1 MPSSSPAEQEIPL
14 RLHNTPGGF
23 CRRGGL
29 PASPP
34 RGPRPTLA
42 SPRYNAARDRTGYGG
57 RKMSYPKETARREG
71 ILFVLLVFGA
81 SRLLYLVAGSFFAD
95 VVPVSRFQA
104 VTMDVPFGRM
114 GLWSHWDGE
123 HYVALAAGGY
133 LQPPEQVSPAFFPL
147 YPLLMRSFA
156 ELFGG
161 PVTWG
166 ALSVWGPL
174 ISLVAL
180 PFALFFVYRIAE
192 EHWDSGVARGAV
204 LALALFPT
212 AFFLNAAYTESLFL
226 ALSAGSLWAARVR
239 RDLLLACALAGLA
252 TATRNVGV
260 FLMVPLALEWFRNRD
275 VYRWRGLYL
284 VFAPS
289 GLAAYMVFLW
299 ARFGDPLLFY
309 TDQQKW
315 GREPAGP
322 VATAVK
328 AWTTAAEGAGRLLG
342 PRLWSDPSL
351 ARVADHLA
359 GAANLYNLLFFLFAL
374 VILVAGL
381 RDLPPD
387 LALYALL
394 LVLPAAL
401 FGTPQNPLMGAPR
414 YVLVAFPLFMVL
426 GLLYRNRPIFVTGLV
441 LSTLISLVFCALFVS
456 WRFVA

>member
-1 MPSSSPAEQEIPL
+1 MPRAA
-14 RLHNTPGGF
+14 G
-23 CRRGGL
+23 RRGRITE
-29 PASPP
+29 A
-34 RGPRPTLA
+34 
-42 SPRYNAARDRTGYGG
+42 G
-57 RKMSYPKETARREG
+57 RKMSYLKETARREG
-71 ILFVLLVFGA
+71 LLFVLLVFGA
-81 SRLLYLVAGSFFAD
+81 SRLLYLAAGSLFAS
-95 VVPVSRFQA
+95 VVPVSRFQT

-147 YPLLMRSFA
+147 YPLLMRSFG

-174 ISLVAL
+174 ISLAAL

-192 EHWDSGVARGAV
+192 DRWDPGVARGSV

-239 RDLLLACALAGLA
+239 RDLLLAGLFAGLA
-252 TATRNVGV
+252 AATRNVGI
-260 FLMVPLALEWFRNRD
+260 FLLAPLAYEWFRNREA
-275 VYRWRGLYL
+275 YRWRGLYL
-284 VFAPS
+284 ALAPS
-289 GLAAYMVFLW
+289 GLVAYAAYLW
-299 ARFGDPLLFY
+299 LRFGDPLLFY

-322 VATAVK
+322 VATVVK
-328 AWTTAAEGAGRLLG
+328 AYSSAVEGANRLLD
-342 PRLWSDPSL
+342 PRLWSDPTL
-351 ARVADHLA
+351 AGLADHLA
-359 GAANLYNLLFFLFAL
+359 GAANLYNLLFFLFAVVVL
-374 VILVAGL
+374 LAGL

-387 LALYALL
+387 LAIYAFL

-401 FGTPQNPLMGAPR
+401 FGTAQQPLMGAPR
-414 YVLVAFPLFMVL
+414 YVLVAFPLFIVL
-426 GLLYRNRPIFVTGLV
+426 GLLHRNRPVFVTGLV
-441 LSTLISLVFCALFVS
+441 LSTALSLVFCALFVS

>member
-1 MPSSSPAEQEIPL
+1 
-14 RLHNTPGGF
+14 
-23 CRRGGL
+23 
-29 PASPP
+29 
-34 RGPRPTLA
+34 
-42 SPRYNAARDRTGYGG
+42 
-57 RKMSYPKETARREG
+57 MSYLKGTARREG
-71 ILFVLLVFGA
+71 LLFVLLVFGA
-81 SRLLYLVAGSFFAD
+81 SRLLYLAAGSFFAG

-133 LQPPEQVSPAFFPL
+133 LQPPEFVSPAFFPL

-174 ISLVAL
+174 ISLAAL

-192 EHWDSGVARGAV
+192 EQWDAGVARGAV
-204 LALALFPT
+204 LALAVFPT

-260 FLMVPLALEWFRNRD
+260 FLLVPLALEWFRDREA
-275 VYRWRGLYL
+275 YRWRGLYL
-284 VFAPS
+284 ALAPS
-289 GLAAYMVFLW
+289 GLAAYAAYLW
-299 ARFGDPLLFY
+299 VRFGDPLLFY

-322 VATAVK
+322 VATVTK
-328 AWTTAAEGAGRLLG
+328 AWTTAAEGAGRLLDG
-342 PRLWSDPSL
+342 RLWSDPSL

-359 GAANLYNLLFFLFAL
+359 GAANLYNLLFFLFAVVVL
-374 VILVAGL
+374 LAGL

-387 LALYALL
+387 LALYAFL

-414 YVLVAFPLFMVL
+414 YVLVAFPLFIVL
-426 GLLYRNRPIFVTGLV
+426 GMLHKNRPVFVTGLV
-441 LSTLISLVFCALFVS
+441 LSTLVSLVFCALFVS

>member
-1 MPSSSPAEQEIPL
+1 
-14 RLHNTPGGF
+14 
-23 CRRGGL
+23 
-29 PASPP
+29 
-34 RGPRPTLA
+34 
-42 SPRYNAARDRTGYGG
+42 
-57 RKMSYPKETARREG
+57 MSYPKETARREG

-81 SRLLYLVAGSFFAD
+81 SRLLYLVAGSFFVD

-133 LQPPEQVSPAFFPL
+133 LQPPEFVSPAFFPL

-156 ELFGG
+156 GLFGG

-192 EHWDSGVARGAV
+192 EHWDAGVARGAV

-260 FLMVPLALEWFRNRD
+260 FLLVPLAYEWFRNREA
-275 VYRWRGLYL
+275 YRWRGLYL
-284 VFAPS
+284 ALAPS
-289 GLAAYMVFLW
+289 GLAAYAAYLW

-322 VATAVK
+322 VATVVRAYGS
-328 AWTTAAEGAGRLLG
+328 AAEGAGRLLDG
-342 PRLWSDPSL
+342 RLWSDPSL

-359 GAANLYNLLFFLFAL
+359 GAANLYNLLFFLFAVVVL
-374 VILVAGL
+374 LAGL

-387 LALYALL
+387 LALYAFL

-414 YVLVAFPLFMVL
+414 YVLVAFPVFMVL
-426 GLLYRNRPIFVTGLV
+426 GMLHRNRPVFVTGLV
-441 LSTLISLVFCALFVS
+441 LSTLVSLVFCALFVS

>member
-1 MPSSSPAEQEIPL
+1 MPRAA
-14 RLHNTPGGF
+14 G
-23 CRRGGL
+23 RRGWITE
-29 PASPP
+29 A
-34 RGPRPTLA
+34 
-42 SPRYNAARDRTGYGG
+42 G
-57 RKMSYPKETARREG
+57 RKMSYLKETAKREAL
-71 ILFVLLVFGA
+71 LFVLLVFGA
-81 SRLLYLVAGSFFAD
+81 SRLLYLAAGSLFAS

-161 PVTWG
+161 PVSWG
-166 ALSVWGPL
+166 TLSAWGPL
-174 ISLVAL
+174 ISLSAL
-180 PFALFFVYRIAE
+180 PLALFFVYRIAE
-192 EHWDSGVARGAV
+192 DHWDAGVARGAV
-204 LALALFPT
+204 LALAFFPT

-239 RDLLLACALAGLA
+239 RDLLLACGLAGLA
-252 TATRNVGV
+252 AATRNVGV
-260 FLMVPLALEWFRNRD
+260 FLIVPLAYEWFRNRD

-284 VFAPS
+284 ALAPS
-289 GLAAYMVFLW
+289 GLVAYAAYLW
-299 ARFGDPLLFY
+299 LRFGDPLLFY

-322 VATAVK
+322 VATVVK
-328 AWTTAAEGAGRLLG
+328 AWRSAAEGAGRLLD

-351 ARVADHLA
+351 ANLADHLA
-359 GAANLYNLLFFLFAL
+359 GAANLYNLLFFLFAVVVL
-374 VILVAGL
+374 LAGL

-387 LALYALL
+387 LAIYAFL

-414 YVLVAFPLFMVL
+414 YVLVAFPLFFVL
-426 GLLYRNRPIFVTGLV
+426 GMLHRNRPVFVTGLV

>member
-1 MPSSSPAEQEIPL
+1 
-14 RLHNTPGGF
+14 
-23 CRRGGL
+23 
-29 PASPP
+29 
-34 RGPRPTLA
+34 
-42 SPRYNAARDRTGYGG
+42 
-57 RKMSYPKETARREG
+57 MSYTKEATRREG
-71 ILFVLLVFGA
+71 LLFVLLVFGA
-81 SRLLYLVAGSFFAD
+81 SRLLYLAAGSFFAG

-133 LQPPEQVSPAFFPL
+133 LQPPEFVSPAFFPL
-147 YPLLMRSFA
+147 YPLLMRSSA

-166 ALSVWGPL
+166 GLSVWGPL
-174 ISLVAL
+174 ISLTAL

-192 EHWDSGVARGAV
+192 EQWDAGVARGAV
-204 LALALFPT
+204 LALAFFPT

-239 RDLLLACALAGLA
+239 KDLLLACVLAGLA

-260 FLMVPLALEWFRNRD
+260 FLLVPLAFTWFGDRGA
-275 VYRWRGLYL
+275 YRWRGLYL
-284 VFAPS
+284 ALAPS
-289 GLAAYMVFLW
+289 GLVAYAAYLW

-309 TDQQKW
+309 TDQRKW

-322 VATAVK
+322 AETVVK
-328 AWTTAAEGAGRLLG
+328 AWTTAAEGAGRLVD

-351 ARVADHLA
+351 AGLADHLA
-359 GAANLYNLLFFLFAL
+359 GAANLYNLLFFLFAVVVL
-374 VILVAGL
+374 LAGL

-387 LALYALL
+387 LAVYAFL

-401 FGTPQNPLMGAPR
+401 FGTPQQPLMGAPR
-414 YVLVAFPLFMVL
+414 YVLVAFPLFLVL
-426 GLLYRNRPIFVTGLV
+426 GLLYRNRPVF
-441 LSTLISLVFCALFVS
+441 LSGMASSILLSLVFCALFVS

>member
-1 MPSSSPAEQEIPL
+1 M
-14 RLHNTPGGF
+14 
-23 CRRGGL
+23 
-29 PASPP
+29 
-34 RGPRPTLA
+34 
-42 SPRYNAARDRTGYGG
+42 
-57 RKMSYPKETARREG
+57 MSYLKETARREG
-71 ILFVLLVFGA
+71 LLFVLLVFGA
-81 SRLLYLVAGSFFAD
+81 SRLLYLAAGSFFAG

-104 VTMDVPFGRM
+104 VTMDVPFGSM

-133 LQPPEQVSPAFFPL
+133 LQPPEFVSPAFFPL

-174 ISLVAL
+174 ISLAAL
-180 PFALFFVYRIAE
+180 PLGLFFVYRIAE
-192 EHWDSGVARGAV
+192 EQWDAGVARGAV
-204 LALALFPT
+204 LVLAFFPT

-260 FLMVPLALEWFRNRD
+260 FLLVPLAYEWFRNRD
-275 VYRWRGLYL
+275 AYSWRGLYL
-284 VFAPS
+284 ALAPS
-289 GLAAYMVFLW
+289 GLAAYAAYLW

-309 TDQQKW
+309 TDQRKW

-322 VATAVK
+322 VATVVK
-328 AWTTAAEGAGRLLG
+328 SWRAAAEGAGRLLDPG
-342 PRLWSDPSL
+342 LWSDPSL
-351 ARVADHLA
+351 AKLADHLA
-359 GAANLYNLLFFLFAL
+359 GAANLYNLLFFLFAVVVL
-374 VILVAGL
+374 LAGL

-387 LALYALL
+387 LALYAFL

-401 FGTPQNPLMGAPR
+401 FGTPQDPLMGAPR
-414 YVLVAFPLFMVL
+414 YVLVAFPLFIVL
-426 GLLYRNRPIFVTGLV
+426 GMLHKNRPVFATGIV
-441 LSTLISLVFCALFVS
+441 FSTLVSLVFCALFVS

>member
-1 MPSSSPAEQEIPL
+1 M
-14 RLHNTPGGF
+14 
-23 CRRGGL
+23 
-29 PASPP
+29 P
-34 RGPRPTLA
+34 RGVVPK
-42 SPRYNAARDRTGYGG
+42 G
-57 RKMSYPKETARREG
+57 RETAYLKETARREG
-71 ILFVLLVFGA
+71 LLFVLLVFAA
-81 SRLLYLVAGSFFAD
+81 SRLLYLGAGALFAS

-104 VTMDVPFGRM
+104 VTRDVPFGRM

-133 LQPPEQVSPAFFPL
+133 LQPPEYVSPAFFPL

-174 ISLVAL
+174 ISLAAL
-180 PFALFFVYRIAE
+180 PLALFCVCGIAE

-226 ALSAGSLWAARVR
+226 ALSAGALGAGGVGGT
-239 RDLLLACALAGLA
+239 LLRACMLAGLA

-260 FLMVPLALEWFRNRD
+260 FLLVPLALEWFRNRD

-284 VFAPS
+284 ALAPS
-289 GLAAYMVFLW
+289 GLPAHLVYLW

-322 VATAVK
+322 VATVVK
-328 AWTTAAEGAGRLLG
+328 AWSSAVEGAGRLPD
-342 PRLWSDPSL
+342 PRLG
-351 ARVADHLA
+351 AR
-359 GAANLYNLLFFLFAL
+359 
-374 VILVAGL
+374 
-381 RDLPPD
+381 P
-387 LALYALL
+387 
-394 LVLPAAL
+394 
-401 FGTPQNPLMGAPR
+401 APR
-414 YVLVAFPLFMVL
+414 
-426 GLLYRNRPIFVTGLV
+426 T
-441 LSTLISLVFCALFVS
+441 
-456 WRFVA
+456 

>member
-1 MPSSSPAEQEIPL
+1 M
-14 RLHNTPGGF
+14 
-23 CRRGGL
+23 
-29 PASPP
+29 P
-34 RGPRPTLA
+34 RGVTPKGPATAYLKEE
-42 SPRYNAARDRTGYGG
+42 TG
-57 RKMSYPKETARREG
+57 REG
-71 ILFVLLVFGA
+71 LLFVLLVFAA
-81 SRLLYLVAGSFFAD
+81 SRLLYLGAGSLFAS

-123 HYVALAAGGY
+123 HYVALAADGY
-133 LQPPEQVSPAFFPL
+133 LQPPEYVSPAFFPL

-166 ALSVWGPL
+166 ALSAWGPL
-174 ISLVAL
+174 ISLAAL

-192 EHWDSGVARGAV
+192 EHWDVGVARGAV

-212 AFFLNAAYTESLFL
+212 TFFLNAAYTESLFL

-260 FLMVPLALEWFRNRD
+260 FLLIPIAFEWFRNREA
-275 VYRWRGLYL
+275 YRWRGLYL
-284 VFAPS
+284 ALAPS
-289 GLAAYMVFLW
+289 GVAAYAAYLW
-299 ARFGDPLLFY
+299 LRFGEPLLFY

-315 GREPAGP
+315 GREPVGP
-322 VATAVK
+322 AATVVK
-328 AWTTAAEGAGRLLG
+328 AWRSAVEGAGRLLD

-351 ARVADHLA
+351 ANVADHLA
-359 GAANLYNLLFFLFAL
+359 GAADLYNLLFFLFAL
-374 VILVAGL
+374 VVLLAGW

-414 YVLVAFPLFMVL
+414 YVLVAFPLFIVL
-426 GLLYRNRPIFVTGLV
+426 GLLHRNRPVFITGLV
-441 LSTLISLVFCALFVS
+441 LSSLASLVFCALFVS

>member
-1 MPSSSPAEQEIPL
+1 M
-14 RLHNTPGGF
+14 
-23 CRRGGL
+23 
-29 PASPP
+29 P
-34 RGPRPTLA
+34 RGVVPK
-42 SPRYNAARDRTGYGG
+42 G
-57 RKMSYPKETARREG
+57 RETAYLKETARREG
-71 ILFVLLVFGA
+71 LLFVLLVFAA
-81 SRLLYLVAGSFFAD
+81 SRLLYLGAGSLFAG

-174 ISLVAL
+174 ISLAAL
-180 PFALFFVYRIAE
+180 PFVLFFVYRIAE

-239 RDLLLACALAGLA
+239 RDLLLACILAGLA

-260 FLMVPLALEWFRNRD
+260 FLLVPLALEWFRNRD

-284 VFAPS
+284 ALAPS
-289 GLAAYMVFLW
+289 GLLAYMAFLW

-328 AWTTAAEGAGRLLG
+328 AYGSAVEGAGRLLG

-351 ARVADHLA
+351 ANVADHLA

-374 VILVAGL
+374 TVLVAGL

-387 LALYALL
+387 LALYAFL

-414 YVLVAFPLFMVL
+414 YVLVAFPLFIVL
-426 GLLYRNRPIFVTGLV
+426 GLLHRNRPVFVTGLV

>member
-1 MPSSSPAEQEIPL
+1 MAYL
-14 RLHNTPGGF
+14 
-23 CRRGGL
+23 
-29 PASPP
+29 
-34 RGPRPTLA
+34 
-42 SPRYNAARDRTGYGG
+42 
-57 RKMSYPKETARREG
+57 KETTKREG
-71 ILFVLLVFGA
+71 LLFVLLVYGA
-81 SRLLYLVAGSFFAD
+81 SRLLYLVAGSVFAG
-95 VVPVSRFQA
+95 VVPISRFQT

-174 ISLVAL
+174 ISLSAL

-192 EHWDSGVARGAV
+192 DGWDTGVARGAV
-204 LALALFPT
+204 LALAFFPT

-239 RDLLLACALAGLA
+239 KDLLLACLLAGLA

-260 FLMVPLALEWFRNRD
+260 FLLAPLAYEWFRNREL
-275 VYRWRGLYL
+275 YNWRGLYL
-284 VFAPS
+284 ALAPS
-289 GLAAYMVFLW
+289 GLFAYAAYLW
-299 ARFGDPLLFY
+299 LRFGDPLLFY

-322 VATAVK
+322 VATAAT
-328 AWTTAAEGAGRLLG
+328 AWQSAVEGSGRLLG
-342 PRLWSDPSL
+342 PALWSNPSL
-351 ARVADHLA
+351 ANLADHLA
-359 GAANLYNLLFFLFAL
+359 RAANLYNLLFFLFAL
-374 VILVAGL
+374 AVLLAGL

-387 LALYALL
+387 LALYAFL

-401 FGTPQNPLMGAPR
+401 FGTPQSPLMGAPR
-414 YVLVAFPLFMVL
+414 YVLVAFPLFIVL
-426 GLLYRNRPIFVTGLV
+426 GLLAKNRPVFLAGLAF
-441 LSTLISLVFCALFVS
+441 STLLSLVFCALFVT

>member
-1 MPSSSPAEQEIPL
+1 M
-14 RLHNTPGGF
+14 
-23 CRRGGL
+23 
-29 PASPP
+29 P
-34 RGPRPTLA
+34 RGVT
-42 SPRYNAARDRTGYGG
+42 TKG
-57 RKMSYPKETARREG
+57 RETAYLKETARREG
-71 ILFVLLVFGA
+71 LLFVLLVFAA
-81 SRLLYLVAGSFFAD
+81 SR
-95 VVPVSRFQA
+95 
-104 VTMDVPFGRM
+104 
-114 GLWSHWDGE
+114 
-123 HYVALAAGGY
+123 
-133 LQPPEQVSPAFFPL
+133 PL

-174 ISLVAL
+174 ISLAAL

-252 TATRNVGV
+252 TTVVR
-260 FLMVPLALEWFRNRD
+260 
-275 VYRWRGLYL
+275 
-284 VFAPS
+284 
-289 GLAAYMVFLW
+289 AY
-299 ARFGDPLLFY
+299 GS
-309 TDQQKW
+309 
-315 GREPAGP
+315 
-322 VATAVK
+322 
-328 AWTTAAEGAGRLLG
+328 AAEGAGRLLDG
-342 PRLWSDPSL
+342 RLWSDPSL

-359 GAANLYNLLFFLFAL
+359 GAANLYNLLFFLFAVVVL
-374 VILVAGL
+374 LAGL

-387 LALYALL
+387 LALYAFL

-414 YVLVAFPLFMVL
+414 YVLVAFPLFIVL
-426 GLLYRNRPIFVTGLV
+426 GLLHRNRPVFVTGLV
-441 LSTLISLVFCALFVS
+441 LSTTISLVFCALFVT

>member
-1 MPSSSPAEQEIPL
+1 MPRAA
-14 RLHNTPGGF
+14 G
-23 CRRGGL
+23 RRGQITE
-29 PASPP
+29 A
-34 RGPRPTLA
+34 
-42 SPRYNAARDRTGYGG
+42 G
-57 RKMSYPKETARREG
+57 RSMSYLKETARREG
-71 ILFVLLVFGA
+71 LLFVLLVFGA
-81 SRLLYLVAGSFFAD
+81 SRLLYLAAGSLFAN

-147 YPLLMRSFA
+147 YPLLIRSFG

-161 PVTWG
+161 PVTWA
-166 ALSVWGPL
+166 ALSAWGPL
-174 ISLVAL
+174 ISLSAL

-192 EHWDSGVARGAV
+192 DQWDTGVARGAV
-204 LALALFPT
+204 LALAFFPT

-239 RDLLLACALAGLA
+239 RDLLLACLFAGLA
-252 TATRNVGV
+252 AATRNVGI
-260 FLMVPLALEWFRNRD
+260 FLLAPLAYEWFRNRD
-275 VYRWRGLYL
+275 LYRWRGLYL
-284 VFAPS
+284 ALAPS
-289 GLAAYMVFLW
+289 GLVAYAAYLW
-299 ARFGDPLLFY
+299 LHFGDPLLFY

-322 VATAVK
+322 VATVVK
-328 AWTTAAEGAGRLLG
+328 AYSSAAEGANRLLD
-342 PRLWSDPSL
+342 PRLWSDPTLASL
-351 ARVADHLA
+351 ADHLA
-359 GAANLYNLLFFLFAL
+359 GAANLYNLLFFLFAVVVL
-374 VILVAGL
+374 LAGL

-387 LALYALL
+387 LALYAFL

-414 YVLVAFPLFMVL
+414 YVLVAFPLFIVL
-426 GLLYRNRPIFVTGLV
+426 GMLHRDRPVFVTGLV
-441 LSTLISLVFCALFVS
+441 LSTALSLVFCALFVS